1 MPIKTRLND
10 SPSPT
15 LRWVKGV
22 CLISCNPTSVFW
34 GRMAGIFSSTTAIAR
49 RGNVPAQ
56 NVDLGEENSLSA
68 PAVDLSVTSPV
79 LYHWATYI
87 SPAPNHSCNK
97 PFVVQTKIV

>member
-68 PAVDLSVTSPV
+68 PFGHESGGLP
-79 LYHWATYI
+79 LGYI
-87 SPAPNHSCNK
+87 HIPCTEP
-97 PFVVQTKIV
+97 